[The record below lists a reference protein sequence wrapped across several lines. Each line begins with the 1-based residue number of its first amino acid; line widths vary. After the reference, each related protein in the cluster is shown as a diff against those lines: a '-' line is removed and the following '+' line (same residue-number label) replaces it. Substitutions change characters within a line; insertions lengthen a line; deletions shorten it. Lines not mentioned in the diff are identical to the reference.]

1 MTGRTISQ
9 YPWSGTSPSCSPGR
23 WGAPAQTELQVT
35 PGGRRLPGVPW
46 MIFMGPNRLCPS
58 PLPRLLLLLLS
69 LTLAL
74 SAADKRAKN
83 VILFIG
89 DAGGIPALHA
99 ASIHGFNEPNKLFIQ
114 NMPGLGLMDTSA
126 AGAWVTDSAA
136 AMTAIVTGQK
146 TDNGVVSESVA
157 DPGTKERT
165 VLKTILEYAEERG
178 LSTGVIS
185 NSPVADATPAACYA
199 HVDARAKTGEIFA
212 QVLKPRFGDG
222 VDLIIGPGRKAIFEA
237 TAKLGLDLEPG
248 LRERGYGVYNAAD
261 AIPADARRAVALF
274 DSSEYDLGAAVEA
287 AIGILSRN
295 RKGFFLMVESDVHT
309 NNLRRGLD
317 RILVLDGIIRRTAA
331 RMKKD
336 TLIVFAADHSF
347 DIRVRGG
354 RRTGSLLPAPAAGPA
369 AKPPA
374 NPNVRVEDGHT
385 GEQVLVSA
393 QGPGSQRVRGFFA
406 NTDLFGIMMSAYGW
420 KAASPAR

>member
-1 MTGRTISQ
+1 MTTMR
-9 YPWSGTSPSCSPGR
+9 
-23 WGAPAQTELQVT
+23 
-35 PGGRRLPGVPW
+35 
-46 MIFMGPNRLCPS
+46 PNRLCRR
-58 PLPRLLLLLLS
+58 PLPRLWLLLLT

-74 SAADKRAKN
+74 SAADKRAKS

-89 DAGGIPALHA
+89 DAGGIPALNA
-99 ASIHGFNEPNKLFIQ
+99 ASIHGFKEPSKLFIQ
-114 NMPGLGLMDTSA
+114 NMPNLGLMDTSA
-126 AGAWVTDSAA
+126 AGSWVTDSAA

-146 TDNGVVSESVA
+146 TDNGVISESVA
-157 DPGTKERT
+157 APGTQDRT

-185 NSPVADATPAACYA
+185 NSPMADATPAACYA

-222 VDLIIGPGRKAIFEA
+222 VDLIIGPGRKAILAA
-237 TAKLGLDLEPG
+237 TAKLGLDMESG
-248 LRERGYGVYNAAD
+248 LRERGYGVYTAAD
-261 AIPADARRAVALF
+261 AIPADARRAVSLF
-274 DSSEYDLGAAVEA
+274 DSTEYDLGAAVET

-295 RKGFFLMVESDVHT
+295 PKGFFLMVESDVHT

-317 RILVLDGIIRRTAA
+317 RVVVLDGIIRQTAE

-336 TLIVFAADHSF
+336 TLVIFSADHSF

-354 RRTGSLLPAPAAGPA
+354 RRTEPLLAAPVAGPA
-369 AKPPA
+369 GKPPA

-393 QGPGSQRVRGFFA
+393 QGPGAQRVRGFFA

-420 KAASPAR
+420 KTGGPPRS